1 MQALNLPGF
10 PREEVEAVA
19 AQGPQV
25 VDQGVARPDVPVAV
39 EGYVHIS
46 VVCLKICP
54 LSSHMLWELATCTYS
69 L

>member
-25 VDQGVARPDVPVAV
+25 VDQGVPRPDVPVAV
-39 EGYVHIS
+39 ECQVHTS
-46 VVCLKICP
+46 AVCLKMCP
-54 LSSHMLWELATCTYS
+54 LSA
-69 L
+69 

>member
-25 VDQGVARPDVPVAV
+25 VDQGVPRPDVPVAV
-39 EGYVHIS
+39 EGHVHTS
-46 VVCLKICP
+46 VVCLKMCP
-54 LSSHMLWELATCTYS
+54 LSA
-69 L
+69 